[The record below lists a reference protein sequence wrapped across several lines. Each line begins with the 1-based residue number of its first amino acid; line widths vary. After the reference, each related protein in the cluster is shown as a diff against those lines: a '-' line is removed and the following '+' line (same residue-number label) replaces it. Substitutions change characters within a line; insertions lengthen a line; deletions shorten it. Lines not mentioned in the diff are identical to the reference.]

1 MNKLS
6 WDLIQKQ
13 SDLILSDGLFKLKS
27 ESTLSHSQVE
37 EKGFGNYLITL
48 DNIPFYIGEAKELKK
63 RLNQQF
69 KESTSTFYKNYL
81 RQIETNKQSRLFPI
95 DRFKVQVMT
104 TKIGRKEI
112 EEFGI
117 VNLPTKLNKFQLD
130 KRIKHVI
137 KDHKGIWNM
146 LQQNYNTILS
156 EGESIVLETRFTK
169 WFDTSIDS
177 TPGLYLVKDQ
187 KGNLIYI
194 GESSN
199 VGERIKTHTSQTYF
213 SALRRHIGTEILGYT
228 LKERNGKKKYFTA
241 TEDNFVTEFLKTCKS
256 SISVINFGR
265 YELEEY
271 MIKKHRPLLNIK
283 DNKD

>member
-6 WDLIQKQ
+6 WDHIQKQ

-27 ESTLSHSQVE
+27 QPILSHSQVE
-37 EKGFGNYLITL
+37 EKSFGNYLITL

-69 KESTSTFYKNYL
+69 KESTSTFYRNYQ
-81 RQIETNKQSRLFPI
+81 RQIETKKQSRLFPI
-95 DRFKVQVMT
+95 ERFKVQVMT
-104 TKIGRKEI
+104 SKIGRKEI

-117 VNLPTKLNKFQLD
+117 VNLPTKLNNFQLD
-130 KRIKHVI
+130 KRIKQAI
-137 KDHKGIWNM
+137 KDQKGIWDIV
-146 LQQNYNTILS
+146 QQNYNTILS
-156 EGESIVLETRFTK
+156 EGESTVLETRFTK

-241 TEDNFVTEFLKTCKS
+241 TEDNSVTEFLKTCKS
-256 SISVINFGR
+256 SISVINLGR